1 MLRHQLDNFALYDEE
16 TRKKIT
22 LIVVDDGSPEPASDV
37 ITTDDNVRLYRIK
50 EDIPWHRSGARNLG
64 VHVAESHWVINVDTD
79 HTLPP
84 LCANALFEADIDPNY
99 WYRFP
104 RIRIGKADETRRKD
118 AIPEDCEFGQIREH
132 IDSHLM
138 TRELFMR
145 SPYDEAY
152 AGSLGGGSPF
162 LARLQEIAPVKLLPD
177 TVHLYGYTR
186 HVIPDAS
193 IFTLDR
199 DTSEYKRRRREKE
212 RTGDTTPKDILQFE
226 WERVQ

>member
-1 MLRHQLDNFALYDEE
+1 MLARQVEE
-16 TRKKIT
+16 WEQYSERAKAIIDF
-22 LIVVDDGSPEPASDV
+22 IVVDDASPEPVSV
-37 ITTDDNVRLYRIK
+37 PEWIRLYRIK
-50 EDIPWHRSGARNLG
+50 EDIPWGRSRARNLG
-64 VHVAESHWVINVDTD
+64 SNAADSEWIVHLDTD
-79 HTLPP
+79 HILPAASAEA
-84 LCANALFEADIDPNY
+84 LLDANIKRDC

-104 RIRIGKADETRRKD
+104 RFRVGKADETRRKD
-118 AIPEDCEFGQIREH
+118 LISDDCEFGEIKPH

-138 TRELFMR
+138 TRELFLR

-152 AGSLGGGSPF
+152 AGCLGGGSPF
-162 LARLQEIAPVKLLPD
+162 LARLQEIAPVQLLPD
-177 TVHLYGYTR
+177 DVHLHVYTR

-226 WERVQ
+226 WDRIQ